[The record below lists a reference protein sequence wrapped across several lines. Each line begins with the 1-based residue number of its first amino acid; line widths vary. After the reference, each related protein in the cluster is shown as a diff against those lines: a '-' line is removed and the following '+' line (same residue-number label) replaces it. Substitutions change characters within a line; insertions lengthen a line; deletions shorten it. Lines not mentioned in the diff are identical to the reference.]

1 MQQSKNGIYL
11 NKEESKVLRCNSPY
25 YYPAGPDWVFLTPEV
40 NATLLKIREMAKE
53 KKLVSDSEKIVWGYF
68 TNLY

>member
-11 NKEESKVLRCNSPY
+11 NKKESKVLRCNSPY
-25 YYPAGPDWVFLTPEV
+25 YYPSGPDWVLLTPEV

-53 KKLVSDSEKIVWGYF
+53 KKLVSDSEKIVWGDF
-68 TNLY
+68 PTVS